1 MGDGASQYSHI
12 VGFTGPK
19 VTSVDVLLPGGRTV
33 HTSAADGWWT
43 AWWPGPEGGQADTI
57 RIEAHTAHGSAVY
70 RVAELAG

>member
-1 MGDGASQYSHI
+1 VGDGASQYSHI

-33 HTSAADGWWT
+33 HTSTADGWWT